1 MTNPDLHPIYQQLGE
16 VLSGLKSLAEAIELR
31 QSQTE
36 KLYDVLR
43 ADVANLRQDQ
53 RDIDE
58 KLDCVIC
65 VMQHD
70 LEHLRADAVHSTAS
84 IGDLLTA
91 IQTLSRPV
99 SDIVALRSRAAG
111 VLVGLGVLGSVLLWL
126 AEPVYRWFVVDRI
139 LSR

>member
-1 MTNPDLHPIYQQLGE
+1 MTNPDMRRIYQQLGE
-16 VLSGLKSLAEAIELR
+16 VLTALRSLAETFELR

-36 KLYDVLR
+36 KLYDLLR
-43 ADVANLRQDQ
+43 GDVATLRQDQ

-70 LEHLRADAVHSTAS
+70 LEHLRADAAHSAAAV
-84 IGDLLTA
+84 GDLLSA
-91 IQTLSRPV
+91 VQTLSRPV

-111 VLVGLGVLGSVLLWL
+111 LLVGIGVLGSALLWL

>member
-1 MTNPDLHPIYQQLGE
+1 MMHSDLYPIQQQLGE
-16 VLSGLKSLAEAIELR
+16 VLIGLKSIADSFETRQNQADRLCDLLR
-31 QSQTE
+31 T
-36 KLYDVLR
+36 
-43 ADVANLRQDQ
+43 DVATLRRDQ
-53 RDIDE
+53 RDMDE

-70 LEHLRADAVHSTAS
+70 LERLRADAAHSTAA
-84 IGDLLTA
+84 IGDLLSA
-91 IQTLSRPV
+91 VQTLSGPV

-111 VLVGLGVLGSVLLWL
+111 LLVGIGVLGSALLWL